1 MIQRTIVTA
10 VVVLLLGP
18 DSAEAQSRKLGIGII
33 VGAPTGFSVKYWST
47 SREALQGFVGGGF
60 GGIAFGTD
68 YVFHS
73 NAFEDPNLP
82 FYYGPGAFIGPAGV
96 GGPRYSGNDL
106 GLGVRFM
113 FGVDY
118 IFPRNP
124 FDIAFELGPAL
135 ILSPIVGIGLQGG
148 IAFRFYP

>member
-1 MIQRTIVTA
+1 MIQRAIVLA
-10 VVVLLLGP
+10 AAVLLLGAG
-18 DSAEAQSRKLGIGII
+18 SAEAQSRKLGIGII

-47 SREALQGFVGGGF
+47 SREAIQGFVGGGF
-60 GGIAFGTD
+60 GGIAFGAD

-73 NAFEDPNLP
+73 NAFENSNLP

-96 GGPRYSGNDL
+96 GGPRYPVNTL

-118 IFPRNP
+118 IFPQNP
-124 FDIAFELGPAL
+124 FDIAFEVGPAL
-135 ILSPIVGIGLQGG
+135 IFSPLVGIGLEGG